1 MKTSIISINPA
12 SQGGTG
18 EITQG
23 TNTGQKHQNI
33 ENRVRLFRKL
43 RGMTQQDLASRL
55 GVSRQ
60 TVNAIENGRYEA
72 SLSLAFDIARVFAS
86 KIEDIFR
93 PINRGVEVMEWTSVI
108 IKIPDALDADRV
120 VLRPHKASD
129 LQAFE
134 RFITDEDS
142 TRYMAF
148 TEEQKTPEGAA
159 AMMDAVIASYATD
172 MPVLSL
178 TIADRETD
186 RYLGA
191 LGGADAGSGAMEVFI
206 TLMPEARGRGIATAA
221 MRTLCRFLFES
232 CGAKELRADTVEE
245 NTRSITLFERLGF
258 QRIGAVERA
267 AEEGA
272 FAHREMTGIRF
283 LLTASRFKQ
292 LKDQDVV
299 SKLP

>member
-1 MKTSIISINPA
+1 
-12 SQGGTG
+12 
-18 EITQG
+18 
-23 TNTGQKHQNI
+23 
-33 ENRVRLFRKL
+33 
-43 RGMTQQDLASRL
+43 MTQQDLASRL

-60 TVNAIENGRYEA
+60 TINSIENGRYEA

-86 KIEDIFR
+86 RIENIFR
-93 PINRGVEVMEWTSVI
+93 PVYRGVEVMEWTSVV
-108 IKIPDALDADRV
+108 IKIPQTLDAGQA

-134 RFITDEDS
+134 KFLADRES

-148 TEEQKTPEGAA
+148 TEEQKTPAGAA

-172 MPVLSL
+172 TPILSL

-186 RYLGA
+186 IYLGA
-191 LGGADAGSGAMEVFI
+191 VGGADAGGGAMEIFI
-206 TLMPEARGRGIATAA
+206 TLIPEARGRGLGTTA
-221 MRTLCRFLFES
+221 MRILCTFLFES

-245 NTRSITLFERLGF
+245 NTHSVALFERLGF
-258 QRIGAVERA
+258 RLVGPVERA

-272 FAHREMTGIRF
+272 FAHRDMKGIRF

-292 LKDQDVV
+292 IQARNDETAN
-299 SKLP
+299 

>member
-1 MKTSIISINPA
+1 MEIKK
-12 SQGGTG
+12 GGD
-18 EITQG
+18 I
-23 TNTGQKHQNI
+23 GQKKQKI

-72 SLSLAFDIARVFAS
+72 SLPLAFDIAHVFAS
-86 KIEDIFR
+86 RIEDIFR
-93 PINRGVEVMEWTSVI
+93 PVCRGVDVMEWTSIV
-108 IKIPDALDADRV
+108 IKIPDALDADPV

-129 LQAFE
+129 LQALE
-134 RFITDEDS
+134 RFITDADS

-148 TEEQKTPEGAA
+148 TDAQKTPEGAA
-159 AMMDAVIASYATD
+159 TMMDAVMASYATD
-172 MPVLSL
+172 TPILSL
-178 TIADRETD
+178 TVADRETD
-186 RYLGA
+186 LYLGA

-221 MRTLCRFLFES
+221 MGTLCRFLFES

-245 NTRSITLFERLGF
+245 NTRSISLFQRLGF
-258 QRIGAVERA
+258 QRVGAVERA
-267 AEEGA
+267 AEGGV
-272 FAHREMTGIRF
+272 FANRGMQGVRF

-292 LKDQDVV
+292 MK
-299 SKLP
+299 S